1 MVSGEAEQVDHARLA
16 MSVVPASLASYLLL
30 HQVPR
35 PSLMGPPGTEVP
47 RYDPEAR
54 TSEMAF
60 DMYSGHR

>member
-1 MVSGEAEQVDHARLA
+1 
-16 MSVVPASLASYLLL
+16 
-30 HQVPR
+30 
-35 PSLMGPPGTEVP
+35 MGPPGTEVP